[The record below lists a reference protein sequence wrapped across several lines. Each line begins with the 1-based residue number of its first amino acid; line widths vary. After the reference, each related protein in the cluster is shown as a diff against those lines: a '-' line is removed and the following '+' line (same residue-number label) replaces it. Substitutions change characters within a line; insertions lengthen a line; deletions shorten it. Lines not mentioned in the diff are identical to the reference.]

1 VPSFRGAWLRAGSVA
16 TTFRLSRA
24 GVIIGSDVYFIGK
37 PIVSVARGSLISLG
51 ARTVLAS
58 NGEMTALGVNHP
70 VVLRTMRP
78 DARLEIGS
86 DVGIS
91 GGTICAAFRVKIG
104 DGCLIGANATIVDTN
119 FHPIASR
126 NRRYAPPPEP
136 NPGDEITIGRNV
148 FIGTGA
154 VILPGTNIGDD
165 AAIGAGA
172 VVKGQIRAGITVA
185 GNPAKEIGSITFI
198 QPSG

>member
-1 VPSFRGAWLRAGSVA
+1 MPSFRGAWLRAGSV
-16 TTFRLSRA
+16 TTAFRLSRA
-24 GVIIGSDVYFIGK
+24 GVIIGVDVYFIGK
-37 PIVSVARGSLISLG
+37 PIVSLASGSLISLG
-51 ARTVLAS
+51 PRTVLAS
-58 NGEMTALGVNHP
+58 KSEMTALGVNHP
-70 VVLRTMRP
+70 VVLRTLRP

-91 GGTICAAFRVKIG
+91 GGTICAAFSVRVG
-104 DGCLIGANATIVDTN
+104 DGCLIGANTTIVDTN

-126 NRRYAPPPEP
+126 ARRYALPPEP
-136 NPGDEITIGRNV
+136 NPGDGITIGRNV

-172 VVKGQIRAGITVA
+172 VVKGQIAPGMTVA
-185 GNPAKEIGSITFI
+185 GNPAKEIRAITFI
-198 QPSG
+198 PPSG

>member
-1 VPSFRGAWLRAGSVA
+1 MPSFRGAWLRAGSYV

-24 GVIIGSDVYFIGK
+24 GVIIGGDVYFIGK
-37 PIVSVARGSLISLG
+37 PIVSVTPGSRISLG

-58 NGEMTALGVNHP
+58 KSEMTALGVNHP
-70 VVLRTMRP
+70 VVLRTMQP

-91 GGTICAAFRVKIG
+91 GGTICAAFRVSIG

-126 NRRYAPPPEP
+126 DRRYAPPPEP
-136 NPGDEITIGRNV
+136 NPEDGIIIGRNV

-154 VILPGTNIGDD
+154 IILPGTNIGDD

-172 VVKGQIRAGITVA
+172 VVKGQIGTGMSVA
-185 GNPAKEIGSITFI
+185 GNPAKELRAITFL
-198 QPSG
+198 PRPG